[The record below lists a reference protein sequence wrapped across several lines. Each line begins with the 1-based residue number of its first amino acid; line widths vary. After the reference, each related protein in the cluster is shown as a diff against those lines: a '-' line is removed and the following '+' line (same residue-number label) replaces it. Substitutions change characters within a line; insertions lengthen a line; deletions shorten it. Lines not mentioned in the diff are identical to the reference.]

1 MLMNLLRKIAVF
13 IATSLLT
20 FLLFSTVT
28 ATTLATIINP
38 GNIKNWLNHSGIY
51 YGAVDAILD
60 SAAGAKQKETGDDLE
75 IFSSPEMQKAVKV
88 SFPPGFLQGLAEDF
102 IDGNFAWLEGKSDEP
117 NFKIDLTKAK
127 KNLAKNI
134 VGSAV
139 TRYKSLPVCKTMPSA
154 DTDPLSATCRVPGYD
169 FTADA
174 KKAEKELASDK
185 NIFGNPPILTA
196 GSLTLE
202 GGDGKK
208 QPYYERLSF
217 LPSLYGFLKFAP
229 FIFGILSAGAIL
241 VLVFMSSERR
251 RGIRRATVA
260 LLVSAGLLLAS
271 AWIIKA
277 TINSSKLKLA
287 DAGSSTAAFM
297 QKTALSIGNDIG
309 SQLIK
314 INLYFGIAFALIG
327 GGLLIILVY
336 SNRGQNIAKENEI
349 KTTANPKLETKESP
363 PKPKN

>member
-1 MLMNLLRKIAVF
+1 MLMSLLRKIAVF

-28 ATTLATIINP
+28 ATTLATIVNP
-38 GNIKNWLNHSGIY
+38 SNIKNWLNRSGIY

-75 IFSSPEMQKAVKV
+75 IFSSPEIQKAVKV
-88 SFPPGFLQGLAEDF
+88 SFPPGFLQGLAENF
-102 IDGNFAWLEGKSDEP
+102 IDGNFAWLEGKSEEP
-117 NFKIDLTKAK
+117 TFNIDLTKAK

-134 VGSAV
+134 VGAAF

-169 FTADA
+169 ISKDA
-174 KKAEKELASDK
+174 KKAEKELASSK
-185 NIFGNPPILTA
+185 NIFGDPPVLTA
-196 GSLTLE
+196 DSLSLE

-229 FIFGILSAGAIL
+229 FLFGILSAGAIL

-251 RGIRRATVA
+251 QGIRRATVA

-277 TINSSKLKLA
+277 TISSSKLKLA

-297 QKTALSIGNDIG
+297 QKTVLSIGSDIG

-314 INLYFGIAFALIG
+314 IDLYFGVAFALVG
-327 GGLLIILVY
+327 GGLLTVLVY
-336 SNRGQNIAKENEI
+336 SNRGRNIAKESEV
-349 KTTANPKLETKESP
+349 KTTANSKPETKEGPS
-363 PKPKN
+363 KPNN